1 MMLGIETEVVIFFYA
16 ALTGMVLFCGY
27 QILLLIRRLVRH
39 HPLAVGVEDIGFW
52 LLVSAYVFRQM
63 YCTTYGSIRWFFVLG
78 IAAGLLTAVGVQHL
92 LKRIFRKLKKNIK
105 NKEILI
111 KTAEYLEKRE
121 KSR

>member
-16 ALTGMVLFCGY
+16 ALTG
-27 QILLLIRRLVRH
+27 LLIRRLVRH

-92 LKRIFRKLKKNIK
+92 LKRIFRKLKK
-105 NKEILI
+105 
-111 KTAEYLEKRE
+111 T
-121 KSR
+121 

>member
-1 MMLGIETEVVIFFYA
+1 MMLGIETEVVIFFLCGAY
-16 ALTGMVLFCGY
+16 GGWYFFCGY

-92 LKRIFRKLKKNIK
+92 LKRIFRKLKK
-105 NKEILI
+105 
-111 KTAEYLEKRE
+111 T
-121 KSR
+121 

>member
-1 MMLGIETEVVIFFYA
+1 MLGIETEVVIFFYA

-78 IAAGLLTAVGVQHL
+78 IAAGLLTAVGGAAFVETNFQE
-92 LKRIFRKLKKNIK
+92 IEKNIK

-111 KTAEYLEKRE
+111 KTAE
-121 KSR
+121 

>member
-1 MMLGIETEVVIFFYA
+1 MMLGIEIEVVIFFYA

-92 LKRIFRKLKKNIK
+92 LKRIFRKLKK
-105 NKEILI
+105 
-111 KTAEYLEKRE
+111 T
-121 KSR
+121 

>member
-78 IAAGLLTAVGVQHL
+78 ECHGDSEKESRWQIKKPEDEFCMAV
-92 LKRIFRKLKKNIK
+92 
-105 NKEILI
+105 
-111 KTAEYLEKRE
+111 
-121 KSR
+121 S

>member
-52 LLVSAYVFRQM
+52 LLVSAY
-63 YCTTYGSIRWFFVLG
+63 CTTYGSIRWFFVLG
-78 IAAGLLTAVGVQHL
+78 IAAGLLTAVGAQHL
-92 LKRIFRKLKKNIK
+92 LKRIFRKLKK
-105 NKEILI
+105 
-111 KTAEYLEKRE
+111 T
-121 KSR
+121 

>member
-1 MMLGIETEVVIFFYA
+1 MLGIETEVVIFFYA

-78 IAAGLLTAVGVQHL
+78 IAVGLLTAVGGAAFVETNFQETE
-92 LKRIFRKLKKNIK
+92 KNMKKQGN
-105 NKEILI
+105 LD
-111 KTAEYLEKRE
+111 
-121 KSR
+121 

>member
-39 HPLAVGVEDIGFW
+39 HPLAVGVEDIGFERVCVSSDVLYDLW
-52 LLVSAYVFRQM
+52 KYPLVLCSGNRSRAAD
-63 YCTTYGSIRWFFVLG
+63 CCGGAAFVETNFQE
-78 IAAGLLTAVGVQHL
+78 IE
-92 LKRIFRKLKKNIK
+92 KNIK

-111 KTAEYLEKRE
+111 KTAE
-121 KSR
+121 

>member
-1 MMLGIETEVVIFFYA
+1 MMLGIETEVVIFSMRRLRGWY
-16 ALTGMVLFCGY
+16 VFCGY

-78 IAAGLLTAVGVQHL
+78 IAVG
-92 LKRIFRKLKKNIK
+92 R
-105 NKEILI
+105 
-111 KTAEYLEKRE
+111 
-121 KSR
+121 

>member
-1 MMLGIETEVVIFFYA
+1 MLGIETEVVIFFYA

-78 IAAGLLTAVGVQHL
+78 IAAGLPDCCWGAAFVETNFQE
-92 LKRIFRKLKKNIK
+92 IEKNIK

-111 KTAEYLEKRE
+111 KTAE
-121 KSR
+121 

>member
-1 MMLGIETEVVIFFYA
+1 MLGIETEVVIFFYA

-78 IAAGLLTAVGVQHL
+78 IAAGLLTD
-92 LKRIFRKLKKNIK
+92 RKSTRLNSSHVS
-105 NKEILI
+105 E
-111 KTAEYLEKRE
+111 
-121 KSR
+121 SRMPSSA

>member
-78 IAAGLLTAVGVQHL
+78 IAVGLLTAVGVQHL
-92 LKRIFRKLKKNIK
+92 LKRIFRKLKK
-105 NKEILI
+105 
-111 KTAEYLEKRE
+111 TR
-121 KSR
+121 KS

>member
-1 MMLGIETEVVIFFYA
+1 MLGIETEVVIFFYA

-52 LLVSAYVFRQM
+52 LLVSLSVPL
-63 YCTTYGSIRWFFVLG
+63 SIPSQ
-78 IAAGLLTAVGVQHL
+78 IE
-92 LKRIFRKLKKNIK
+92 KNIK

-111 KTAEYLEKRE
+111 KTAE
-121 KSR
+121 

>member
-63 YCTTYGSIRWFFVLG
+63 YCTTYVSIRWFFVLG
-78 IAAGLLTAVGVQHL
+78 IAAGLMTAVGVQHL
-92 LKRIFRKLKKNIK
+92 LKRIFRKLKK
-105 NKEILI
+105 
-111 KTAEYLEKRE
+111 T
-121 KSR
+121 

>member
-16 ALTGMVLFCGY
+16 ALTDGTFCGY

-92 LKRIFRKLKKNIK
+92 IETNFQEIEKNIK

-111 KTAEYLEKRE
+111 KTAE
-121 KSR
+121 

>member
-63 YCTTYGSIRWFFVLG
+63 YCTTYGSIPLVLCSGNRSRAADCCWGAAFVETNFQE
-78 IAAGLLTAVGVQHL
+78 IE
-92 LKRIFRKLKKNIK
+92 KNIK

-111 KTAEYLEKRE
+111 KTAE
-121 KSR
+121 

>member
-1 MMLGIETEVVIFFYA
+1 MLGIETEVVIFFYA

-92 LKRIFRKLKKNIK
+92 LKRIFRKLKKTSDLLNGNSFYITFV
-105 NKEILI
+105 I
-111 KTAEYLEKRE
+111 A
-121 KSR
+121 SR